1 MLFKSILL
9 FILISISLLNAKSI
23 LYKVSSDSNN
33 VYILGSVHLAKP
45 ELYPLNKEIDQAYNN
60 SNILVV
66 EIDAQNPES
75 QMYIQMAMLQLGI
88 YQDNRSLKTELS
100 SKTYRQLQEY
110 TTKAGISFD
119 VLNQMRPWMVMLQL
133 SVVEMLRLGYSPELG
148 IDKYFIDKAKE
159 DKKTVLE
166 IESIESQIL
175 LLSRNDKEYQDKL
188 LRYTIESMHEI
199 EPMLESMFDCWQKG
213 DSNNIEKIFLQS
225 MKGDKDL
232 DEIYDE
238 LITKRNNKMT
248 KKILNYLK
256 DDKNYFVVVGAG
268 HVVGQGGI
276 IDLLKKHGYEVS
288 QE

>member
-1 MLFKSILL
+1 
-9 FILISISLLNAKSI
+9 
-23 LYKVSSDSNN
+23 
-33 VYILGSVHLAKP
+33 
-45 ELYPLNKEIDQAYNN
+45 
-60 SNILVV
+60 
-66 EIDAQNPES
+66 
-75 QMYIQMAMLQLGI
+75 MAMLQLGI

-199 EPMLESMFDCWQKG
+199 EPMLESMFDCWP
-213 DSNNIEKIFLQS
+213 
-225 MKGDKDL
+225 
-232 DEIYDE
+232 
-238 LITKRNNKMT
+238 
-248 KKILNYLK
+248 
-256 DDKNYFVVVGAG
+256 
-268 HVVGQGGI
+268 
-276 IDLLKKHGYEVS
+276 
-288 QE
+288 